1 MNPQGAAVFLIDFA
15 FSVYIFIVLTRFVLQ
30 LARADFYNPISQFVL
45 RATNPLLAPLRRII
59 PGYRG
64 LDIASLVLILILIVA
79 KALMLLTI
87 QTGGLPAGIG
97 PQLLVYTLRE
107 LASLILDYVFWAV
120 LVRVILSWVAP
131 DPSNPVVRVVIQIT
145 EPLMA
150 PVRRLLPDMGGLDLS
165 PLIVLLGVQL
175 LKILFQLH
183 AEQHD
188 QPSTTRNCPVMCL
201 PASDANSSTVPF
213 RSSSSPTRLSGTR
226 AASASTPCR
235 SVR

>member
-150 PVRRLLPDMGGLDLS
+150 PVRRLLPDMGGLGLS

-183 AEQHD
+183 
-188 QPSTTRNCPVMCL
+188 
-201 PASDANSSTVPF
+201 
-213 RSSSSPTRLSGTR
+213 
-226 AASASTPCR
+226 
-235 SVR
+235 

>member
-1 MNPQGAAVFLIDFA
+1 MPPGLV
-15 FSVYIFIVLTRFVLQ
+15 TRW
-30 LARADFYNPISQFVL
+30 RSTSGPS
-45 RATNPLLAPLRRII
+45 
-59 PGYRG
+59 
-64 LDIASLVLILILIVA
+64 SLVLIMILIVV

-183 AEQHD
+183 
-188 QPSTTRNCPVMCL
+188 
-201 PASDANSSTVPF
+201 
-213 RSSSSPTRLSGTR
+213 
-226 AASASTPCR
+226 
-235 SVR
+235 

>member
-30 LARADFYNPISQFVL
+30 VARADFYNPISQFVL

-64 LDIASLVLILILIVA
+64 MDIASLVLVVLLIVV
-79 KALMLLTI
+79 KALMLLSI

-107 LASLILDYVFWAV
+107 LATLLLNYIFWAV
-120 LVRVILSWVAP
+120 LIRVILSWVAP
-131 DPSNPVVRVVIQIT
+131 DPSNPIVRVVIQIT
-145 EPLMA
+145 EPIMA
-150 PVRRLLPDMGGLDLS
+150 PCRRLLPDMGGLDLS
-165 PLIVLLGVQL
+165 PLIVLLGVQF

-183 AEQHD
+183 
-188 QPSTTRNCPVMCL
+188 
-201 PASDANSSTVPF
+201 
-213 RSSSSPTRLSGTR
+213 
-226 AASASTPCR
+226 
-235 SVR
+235 

>member
-1 MNPQGAAVFLIDFA
+1 MLFRSIDFA

-45 RATNPLLAPLRRII
+45 RATNPLLAPLRRLI

-64 LDIASLVLILILIVA
+64 LDIASLVLILILIVV

-131 DPSNPVVRVVIQIT
+131 APSNPVVRVVIQIT

-183 AEQHD
+183 
-188 QPSTTRNCPVMCL
+188 
-201 PASDANSSTVPF
+201 
-213 RSSSSPTRLSGTR
+213 
-226 AASASTPCR
+226 
-235 SVR
+235 

>member
-1 MNPQGAAVFLIDFA
+1 MVRHTHEHPTGF
-15 FSVYIFIVLTRFVLQ
+15 
-30 LARADFYNPISQFVL
+30 PL
-45 RATNPLLAPLRRII
+45 RALVV
-59 PGYRG
+59 G
-64 LDIASLVLILILIVA
+64 LVHGMAGSA
-79 KALMLLTI
+79 ALMLLTI

-131 DPSNPVVRVVIQIT
+131 DPSNPVVRVVIQIN

-165 PLIVLLGVQL
+165 PLSVLLCVQL

-183 AEQHD
+183 
-188 QPSTTRNCPVMCL
+188 
-201 PASDANSSTVPF
+201 
-213 RSSSSPTRLSGTR
+213 
-226 AASASTPCR
+226 
-235 SVR
+235 

>member
-165 PLIVLLGVQL
+165 PLIVLLGVAA
-175 LKILFQLH
+175 
-183 AEQHD
+183 AED
-188 QPSTTRNCPVMCL
+188 SVPAALTGLAGAL
-201 PASDANSSTVPF
+201 PGRRFSR
-213 RSSSSPTRLSGTR
+213 RSWRWRHRPPPGTGR
-226 AASASTPCR
+226 
-235 SVR
+235 

>member
-1 MNPQGAAVFLIDFA
+1 MNPQGAAVFLIDIA
-15 FSVYIFIVLTRFVLQ
+15 FSVYIFIVMTRFVLQ

-59 PGYRG
+59 PGSGG
-64 LDIASLVLILILIVA
+64 LDVASLVLILILIVA
-79 KALMLLTI
+79 KVLVLLTI
-87 QTGGLPAGIG
+87 PYGGLPSGIG

-107 LASLILDYVFWAV
+107 FASLILNFIFWAV
-120 LVRVILSWVAP
+120 LIRVILSWVAP
-131 DPSNPVVRVVIQIT
+131 DPYNPVVRVVIQIT

-183 AEQHD
+183 
-188 QPSTTRNCPVMCL
+188 
-201 PASDANSSTVPF
+201 
-213 RSSSSPTRLSGTR
+213 
-226 AASASTPCR
+226 
-235 SVR
+235 

>member
-45 RATNPLLAPLRRII
+45 RATNPLLAPLRRLI

-87 QTGGLPAGIG
+87 QIGGLPAGIG

-120 LVRVILSWVAP
+120 LV
-131 DPSNPVVRVVIQIT
+131 
-145 EPLMA
+145 
-150 PVRRLLPDMGGLDLS
+150 G
-165 PLIVLLGVQL
+165 
-175 LKILFQLH
+175 
-183 AEQHD
+183 
-188 QPSTTRNCPVMCL
+188 
-201 PASDANSSTVPF
+201 
-213 RSSSSPTRLSGTR
+213 
-226 AASASTPCR
+226 
-235 SVR
+235 

>member
-1 MNPQGAAVFLIDFA
+1 M
-15 FSVYIFIVLTRFVLQ
+15 
-30 LARADFYNPISQFVL
+30 L

-165 PLIVLLGVQL
+165 PLIVLLGVQFV
-175 LKILFQLH
+175 KILFQLH
-183 AEQHD
+183 
-188 QPSTTRNCPVMCL
+188 
-201 PASDANSSTVPF
+201 
-213 RSSSSPTRLSGTR
+213 
-226 AASASTPCR
+226 
-235 SVR
+235 

>member
-1 MNPQGAAVFLIDFA
+1 M
-15 FSVYIFIVLTRFVLQ
+15 
-30 LARADFYNPISQFVL
+30 
-45 RATNPLLAPLRRII
+45 
-59 PGYRG
+59 
-64 LDIASLVLILILIVA
+64 LILILIVA

-97 PQLLVYTLRE
+97 PQLIVYTLRE

-165 PLIVLLGVQL
+165 PLIVLLGVQF

-183 AEQHD
+183 
-188 QPSTTRNCPVMCL
+188 
-201 PASDANSSTVPF
+201 
-213 RSSSSPTRLSGTR
+213 
-226 AASASTPCR
+226 
-235 SVR
+235 